1 MKKTD
6 YVYLQSNILLC
17 FQIWEYSKSDM
28 GHVHKT
34 SLMLDTIFIIGT
46 FL

>member
-6 YVYLQSNILLC
+6 YVDMQINILLY

-34 SLMLDTIFIIGT
+34 SLMLDVAFT
-46 FL
+46 L